1 MASGRLCGAGA
12 AAGRAIIE
20 HQVGLTDVGGHVA
33 MEAGPR
39 DRPQPEPGAGS
50 ADAPEDRAESADA
63 DPAAPNPAGV
73 TTRDRTEDHPDGG
86 TAGQGDADRLD
97 AFTESLDLDTI
108 DDIEAMGDLQAID
121 GAVGGFGGDLSPG
134 LGELGDLAGLG
145 DLSELPELG
154 GLGGL
159 DDGPEPSDGGQSFR
173 ELRPQR
179 RLRIW
184 QLAPIVALAVVG
196 SLMFAFP
203 LAFETGDGGAMVA
216 MLGLL
221 LGCCAAGWGVMAA
234 RRVGYTWP
242 GLPPRGSGRRLDWR
256 FVLLYVG
263 VIAVPA
269 VLAVWRVARLR

>member
-1 MASGRLCGAGA
+1 
-12 AAGRAIIE
+12 
-20 HQVGLTDVGGHVA
+20 

-39 DRPQPEPGAGS
+39 DRPQPEPGAGP
-50 ADAPEDRAESADA
+50 ADAPEDRAEAGDA
-63 DPAAPNPAGV
+63 DPAGATNAAGV

-86 TAGQGDADRLD
+86 TADTGDADRLD

-121 GAVGGFGGDLSPG
+121 GAVGGFGGDLGPG
-134 LGELGDLAGLG
+134 LGELGDLADLG

-159 DDGPEPSDGGQSFR
+159 DDGPESSGGGQSFR

-242 GLPPRGSGRRLDWR
+242 GLPPRGSGRRPDWR